1 MSSEL
6 PPRYPAMADDTA
18 PVDPIAQ
25 RKSMARTPLAKYFQA
40 AVKFEASDL
49 IMKAG
54 QPPKL
59 RLRGELK
66 ALETPILPIE
76 EFEKHI
82 EASLSDA
89 QWRYYAEHGSID
101 LGIDFDFGAALPQRF
116 RCNIFRS
123 RGLSAVAARR
133 VNNSILTFD
142 ELFLPPILGQIAEKR
157 QGLVLVAG
165 ITSSGK
171 STTIASMLQHVN
183 KSRSCHVV
191 TIEDPIEYLFVN
203 DKATISQREIGIDV
217 PSFTIALKALV
228 RENPDVV
235 LIGEMRDQETF
246 ESALQ
251 AAETGH
257 LVFGTIHASSAPQAF
272 GRIYD
277 LFPAAQRELI
287 RTMLAYQMQA
297 FIYQKLLPTI
307 REEPQYVPA
316 VEVLLQ
322 SPAVRKRILEGREHE
337 LEEVIRDSRDSG
349 MQTFTDSL
357 VDLVQKEYIHPK
369 VAMTA
374 ASNPEEVKMR
384 MRGISSTR

>member
-1 MSSEL
+1 MDRITE
-6 PPRYPAMADDTA
+6 RKTMAD
-18 PVDPIAQ
+18 
-25 RKSMARTPLAKYFQA
+25 TPLAKFFEA
-40 AVKFEASDL
+40 AARFEASDL
-49 IMKAG
+49 LLKGGVA
-54 QPPKL
+54 PKL

-66 ALETPILPIE
+66 ALDAPPVPVE
-76 EFEKHI
+76 EFERHV
-82 EASLSDA
+82 EASLSEV
-89 QWRYYAEHGSID
+89 QWQYYAEHGSID
-101 LGIDFDFGAALPQRF
+101 LGLDFNFGKGAGPQRF
-116 RCNIFRS
+116 RCNIFRT
-123 RGLSAVAARR
+123 RGLTAIAARR
-133 VNNSILTFD
+133 VNNSILSFE
-142 ELFLPPILGQIAEKR
+142 ELFLPSVLGKIADQR

-171 STTIASMLQHVN
+171 STTIASMIQHVN
-183 KSRSCHVV
+183 KQRACHIV
-191 TIEDPIEYLFVN
+191 TVEDPIEYLFVN

-217 PSFTIALKALV
+217 PSFTIAIKAMV

-235 LIGEMRDQETF
+235 LIGEMRDRETF

-257 LVFGTIHASSAPQAF
+257 LVFGTIHASSAAQAF

-316 VEVLLQ
+316 VELLLQ

-337 LEEVIRDSRDSG
+337 LGEVIHGSRDMG

-357 VDLVQKEYIHPK
+357 VEMVQKEYIHPK
-369 VAMTA
+369 VAMA
-374 ASNPEEVKMR
+374 SASNPEEVKMR
-384 MRGISSTR
+384 LRGISSSR